1 MREKE
6 REYLFVLCTLLDV
19 DAVVVGG
26 EVLGDIVSY
35 PSSSSSRI
43 GGKGAEFIIGSCNHD
58 LDVGASHG
66 FDHIRIGIKQF
77 DSRDLVVL

>member
-1 MREKE
+1 MKLHTSVKNFCDRSVGSRFSCERERE

-43 GGKGAEFIIGSCNHD
+43 GGK
-58 LDVGASHG
+58 
-66 FDHIRIGIKQF
+66 
-77 DSRDLVVL
+77 